1 MKRAAFALGTY
12 VVVAAGVAATGRVVV
27 ARVATPEGMVAGG
40 HRNGSS
46 SCLYAVMVM
55 VMVPPFN
62 QYSDKGKSMNLR
74 WSVIKVKQ
82 RNMRKVLEI
91 RLVKVA
97 SRVCYA

>member
-1 MKRAAFALGTY
+1 M
-12 VVVAAGVAATGRVVV
+12 
-27 ARVATPEGMVAGG
+27 
-40 HRNGSS
+40 
-46 SCLYAVMVM
+46 YAVMVM

-62 QYSDKGKSMNLR
+62 QYSDRGKSMNLR

-82 RNMRKVLEI
+82 RKVRRMLES

>member
-12 VVVAAGVAATGRVVV
+12 VVVAAVVAATGRVVV

-46 SCLYAVMVM
+46 SCLSAVMVM
-55 VMVPPFN
+55 VMVPPFI
-62 QYSDKGKSMNLR
+62 QYSARGKSMNLR

-82 RNMRKVLEI
+82 RKVRRMLES